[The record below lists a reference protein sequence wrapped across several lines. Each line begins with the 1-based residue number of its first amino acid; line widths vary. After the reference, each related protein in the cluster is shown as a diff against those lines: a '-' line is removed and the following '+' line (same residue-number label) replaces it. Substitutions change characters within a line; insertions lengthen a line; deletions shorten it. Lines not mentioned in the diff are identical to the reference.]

1 VLIILGDLP
10 LKNPIFARFMNRR
23 ILSVVLLV
31 AVLSASCSKF
41 NKVLKSTDYDYK
53 LKMAQEYYDK
63 KKYKQAQ
70 TLYEELFPIYKG
82 TPQFEDLY
90 FKYADCAFKQK
101 DYVAAENLYN
111 GFIGMFPNSPKAEE
125 VEFMEAFS
133 YYKQSPKPELDQ
145 TNTVKALGMMQ
156 TFINTHPGSERNKQA
171 LEIIEKCYN
180 KLEIKELKAA
190 ELYFNMGQYRAA
202 AIAYTSLINNYP
214 ESKKSDEYKL
224 QIIKSYYKYASLS
237 IQEKREERYLK
248 VIGEVQDFQDRYPES
263 KLLKDAERYLT
274 LSSNNIKSIP
284 K

>member
-1 VLIILGDLP
+1 
-10 LKNPIFARFMNRR
+10 MNRR

-90 FKYADCAFKQK
+90 YRYADCAFKQR
-101 DYVAAENLYN
+101 DYVSAENLYN
-111 GFIGMFPNSPKAEE
+111 GFLDMFPNSGKAEE

-145 TNTVKALGMMQ
+145 TNTIKALGMMQ
-156 TFINTHPGSERNKQA
+156 TFINSHPGSEKNKQA
-171 LEIIEKCYN
+171 QEIIDQCYK
-180 KLEIKELKAA
+180 KLEIKELKNA

-214 ESKKSDEYKL
+214 DSQKSDEYKL

>member
-1 VLIILGDLP
+1 MNLRLLSLVV
-10 LKNPIFARFMNRR
+10 FA
-23 ILSVVLLV
+23 
-31 AVLSASCSKF
+31 AVLTASCSKF

-90 FKYADCAFKQK
+90 YRYADCAFKQK
-101 DYVAAENLYN
+101 DYVSAENLYN
-111 GFIGMFPNSPKAEE
+111 GFLDMFPNSTRAGE
-125 VEFMEAFS
+125 VEYMEAYS

-145 TNTVKALGMMQ
+145 TNTIKALGMMQ
-156 TFINTHPGSERNKQA
+156 TFINTHPGSERNKEAQD
-171 LEIIEKCYN
+171 IIDECN
-180 KLEIKELKAA
+180 RKLEIKELKSA

-214 ESKKSDEYKL
+214 DSQKSDEYKL
-224 QIIKSYYKYASLS
+224 QIIKSFYKYASLS
-237 IQEKREERYLK
+237 IQEKREERFVK
-248 VIGEVQDFQDRYPES
+248 VISEVQDFQDRYPES
-263 KLLKDAERYLT
+263 KFMKEAERYLT
-274 LSSNNIKSIP
+274 LSTNNIKSIP

>member
-1 VLIILGDLP
+1 
-10 LKNPIFARFMNRR
+10 
-23 ILSVVLLV
+23 
-31 AVLSASCSKF
+31 
-41 NKVLKSTDYDYK
+41 
-53 LKMAQEYYDK
+53 MAQEYYDK

-90 FKYADCAFKQK
+90 YRYADCAFKQR
-101 DYVAAENLYN
+101 DYVSAENLYN
-111 GFIGMFPNSPKAEE
+111 GFLDMFPNSGKAEE

-145 TNTVKALGMMQ
+145 TNTIKALGMMQ
-156 TFINTHPGSERNKQA
+156 TFINSHPGSEKNKQA
-171 LEIIEKCYN
+171 QEIIDQCYK
-180 KLEIKELKAA
+180 KLEIKELKTA

-202 AIAYTSLINNYP
+202 AIAYTTLINNYP
-214 ESKKSDEYKL
+214 DSQKSDEYKL
-224 QIIKSYYKYASLS
+224 QIIKAYYKYASLS

-263 KLLKDAERYLT
+263 KLLKEAERYLT
-274 LSSNNIKSIP
+274 LTSNNIKSIP

>member
-1 VLIILGDLP
+1 MILGDLP

-90 FKYADCAFKQK
+90 YRYADCAFKQR
-101 DYVAAENLYN
+101 DYVSAENLYN
-111 GFIGMFPNSPKAEE
+111 GFLDMFPNSGKAEE

-145 TNTVKALGMMQ
+145 TNTIKALGMMQ
-156 TFINTHPGSERNKQA
+156 TFINSHPGSEKNKQA
-171 LEIIEKCYN
+171 QEIIDQCYK
-180 KLEIKELKAA
+180 KLEIKELKNA

-214 ESKKSDEYKL
+214 DSQKSDEYKL

>member
-1 VLIILGDLP
+1 
-10 LKNPIFARFMNRR
+10 MNLRL
-23 ILSVVLLV
+23 LSVVLLA
-31 AVLSASCSKF
+31 AVLTASCSKF

-53 LKMAQEYYDK
+53 LKMAQEYYEK
-63 KKYKQAQ
+63 GKYKQAQ
-70 TLYEELFPIYKG
+70 TLYEELFPIFKG

-90 FKYADCAFKQK
+90 YKYADCAYKQR
-101 DYVAAENLYN
+101 DYVASENLYN
-111 GFIGMFPNSPKAEE
+111 GFLEMFPNSTKAEE

-145 TNTVKALGMMQ
+145 TNTIKAMGMMQ

-171 LEIIEKCYN
+171 QEIIEKCN
-180 KLEIKELKAA
+180 KKLEIKELKAA

-214 ESKKSDEYKL
+214 ESLKSDEYKL
-224 QIIKSYYKYASLS
+224 QIIKSYYKYANLS
-237 IQEKREERYLK
+237 IQEKREERYIK
-248 VIGEVQDFQDRYPES
+248 VIAEVQDFQDRYPES

-274 LSSNNIKSIP
+274 LSSNNIKSLP

>member
-1 VLIILGDLP
+1 LRDLLP
-10 LKNPIFARFMNRR
+10 KNPIFARFMNRR
-23 ILSVVLLV
+23 ILSAVLLV
-31 AVLSASCSKF
+31 VVLSASCSKF

-90 FKYADCAFKQK
+90 YRYADCTFKQR
-101 DYVAAENLYN
+101 DYVSAENLYN
-111 GFIGMFPNSPKAEE
+111 GFLDMFPNSGKAEE

-145 TNTVKALGMMQ
+145 TNTIKALGMMQ
-156 TFINTHPGSERNKQA
+156 TFINSHPGSEKNKQA
-171 LEIIEKCYN
+171 QEIIDQCYK
-180 KLEIKELKAA
+180 KLEIKELKTA
-190 ELYFNMGQYRAA
+190 ELYFNVGQYRAA
-202 AIAYTSLINNYP
+202 AIAYTTLINNYP
-214 ESKKSDEYKL
+214 DSQKSDEYKL
-224 QIIKSYYKYASLS
+224 QIIKAYYKYASLS

-263 KLLKDAERYLT
+263 KLLKEAERYLT
-274 LSSNNIKSIP
+274 LTSNNIKSIP

>member
-1 VLIILGDLP
+1 
-10 LKNPIFARFMNRR
+10 
-23 ILSVVLLV
+23 VV
-31 AVLSASCSKF
+31 VLSASCSKF

-90 FKYADCAFKQK
+90 YRYADCAFKQK
-101 DYVAAENLYN
+101 DYVSAENLYN
-111 GFIGMFPNSPKAEE
+111 GFLDMFPNSGKAEE

-156 TFINTHPGSERNKQA
+156 TFINSHPGSERNKQA
-171 LEIIEKCYN
+171 QEIIDQCYK

-214 ESKKSDEYKL
+214 DSQKSDEYKL

-263 KLLKDAERYLT
+263 KLLKEAERYLT

>member
-1 VLIILGDLP
+1 
-10 LKNPIFARFMNRR
+10 MNRR
-23 ILSVVLLV
+23 ILSVVLLAV
-31 AVLSASCSKF
+31 VLSASCSKF

-90 FKYADCAFKQK
+90 YRYADCAFKQK

-111 GFIGMFPNSPKAEE
+111 GFLDMFPNSGKAEE

-145 TNTVKALGMMQ
+145 TNTIKALGMMQ
-156 TFINTHPGSERNKQA
+156 TFINTHPGSEKNKQA
-171 LEIIEKCYN
+171 QEIIDQCYK
-180 KLEIKELKAA
+180 KLEIKELKNA

-214 ESKKSDEYKL
+214 DSQKSDEYKL
-224 QIIKSYYKYASLS
+224 QIIRSYYKYASLS

-263 KLLKDAERYLT
+263 KLLKEAERYLT